1 MKSKIVKQFGAMLL
15 AGTMIV
21 TSGNVTTYAAEQTDE
36 SQEVDVNTES
46 ETEQDELYA
55 ESKSDEDIDFVID
68 DDSQNELYNAYR
80 KDRTKLAEGDG
91 YLICKEK
98 VNGKERTVAH
108 LFVDKSETD
117 KNPDEVLESILNCE
131 CIDEN
136 SIVALT
142 TSYKH
147 ITIPK
152 SIVEELK
159 KRNIGLGIVTC
170 YYSSFKFFEM
180 YFDKIEKVEE
190 DYSFKM
196 QYDADKELLDNLSDM
211 GIDGYMFTISNDTDD
226 RKPYDTLYGD
236 GVLNQVDDIERDI
249 SEKNINDD
257 NLRLYYYDS
266 NRNKYI
272 HINSKINYHAAKVS
286 SSVKINGV
294 WETKMIASIKAGLTS
309 IKYYGTY
316 LVCNN
321 TLPDSMVFNFTGL
334 EKDGDSLLYY
344 TNGLRDTSYTGLC
357 DYDGT
362 TYYVKDGTVDYN
374 ASMLYDYNGS
384 TWNIKN
390 GKVDTTESMTMN
402 NGSLVYTN
410 GGKTNNETTLCKYN
424 GEWYYIHNG
433 KVDYSATTLYK
444 YNGSW
449 WYIENGKVN
458 FNKNGLCKYNGSW
471 WYISG
476 GKVNFNATGLCK
488 YNGSWWY
495 VSGGRVNFNATGL
508 CKYNGSWWYVSGG
521 KVNFNAT
528 GLCKYNGSWWYVSSG
543 RVNFN
548 ATGLCK
554 YNGTWWYVSG
564 GKVNFNA
571 TGLCKYNGYWFY
583 VENGA
588 VRFKNTLCKYNGT
601 WWYINNGVVN
611 FSKTTLCKYGKNWF
625 AVSKGKVA
633 WNYTGYL
640 NYNGKQYKIVKG
652 VVKF

>member
-36 SQEVDVNTES
+36 SQEVDENTES
-46 ETEQDELYA
+46 ELEKDKSAEIEQVDGMALYQA
-55 ESKSDEDIDFVID
+55 DMHFVKK
-68 DDSQNELYNAYR
+68 Y
-80 KDRTKLAEGDG
+80 AEGDG
-91 YLICKEK
+91 YFICKES
-98 VNGKERTVAH
+98 VNEMEKYVAYILIDRTTRN
-108 LFVDKSETD
+108 FDD
-117 KNPDEVLESILNCE
+117 ILNE
-131 CIDEN
+131 
-136 SIVALT
+136 
-142 TSYKH
+142 
-147 ITIPK
+147 
-152 SIVEELK
+152 IVEYDFMTPGNVIAITTK
-159 KRNIGLGIVTC
+159 KQEINVNNSYVKKIINKKMGVKVCACFYDPLD
-170 YYSSFKFFEM
+170 YYDIYAENVYDTDSQ
-180 YFDKIEKVEE
+180 
-190 DYSFKM
+190 YSFKVT
-196 QYDADKELLDNLSDM
+196 YDTDSSTIKNLNDN
-211 GIDGYMFTISNDTDD
+211 GIVSYKFTIDNIDMTNKS
-226 RKPYDTLYGD
+226 YDHFFGD
-236 GVLNQVDDIERDI
+236 GEVSLHKCIENNMFRK
-249 SEKNINDD
+249 SLPKNMMK
-257 NLRLYYYDS
+257 LYYYDDE
-266 NRNKYI
+266 RNKYI
-272 HINSKINYHAAKVS
+272 LFENGLNFLCREVENNKKIDISYLEVTSSKIN
-286 SSVKINGV
+286 
-294 WETKMIASIKAGLTS
+294 
-309 IKYYGTY
+309 YYGTY
-316 LVCNN
+316 LVCNS
-321 TLPDSMVFNFTGL
+321 TLPDSMVFNLTGL

-362 TYYVKDGTVDYN
+362 TYYVKDGSVDYS
-374 ASMLYDYNGS
+374 ADMLYDYNGS

-390 GKVDTTESMTMN
+390 GKVETTESMTMN

-495 VSGGRVNFNATGL
+495 VSGGKVNFNATGL

-521 KVNFNAT
+521 RVNFNTT
-528 GLCKYNGSWWYVSSG
+528 GLCKYNGSWWYVSGG

-554 YNGTWWYVSG
+554 YNGTWWYVSSG
-564 GKVNFNA
+564 RVNFNA

-640 NYNGKQYKIVKG
+640 NYNGKRYKIVKG

>member
-1 MKSKIVKQFGAMLL
+1 MKSKIVKRFGAMLL

-21 TSGNVTTYAAEQTDE
+21 TSGNVTTYAEEQTDE

-46 ETEQDELYA
+46 ETEQETLYA
-55 ESKSDEDIDFVID
+55 ESKSDEDVEVMQGE
-68 DDSQNELYNAYR
+68 QNQELYGV
-80 KDRTKLAEGDG
+80 DLDEVEKLEEGDG
-91 YLICKEK
+91 YLICRQT
-98 VNGKERTVAH
+98 VNGEKRIVAH
-108 LFVDKSETD
+108 LWVDKHKS
-117 KNPDEVLESILNCE
+117 KRSPDEILQSILNSKYV
-131 CIDEN
+131 DEN
-136 SIVALT
+136 SIVAVSTRYSHITVPKSVVDTLKERNMELGVV
-142 TSYKH
+142 TSYFDWG
-147 ITIPK
+147 
-152 SIVEELK
+152 EYDEL
-159 KRNIGLGIVTC
+159 
-170 YYSSFKFFEM
+170 
-180 YFDKIEKVEE
+180 YFDKIEKSDE
-190 DYSFKM
+190 DYSFKVE
-196 QYDADKELLDNLSDM
+196 YDTDKEVLDNLSGM
-211 GIDGYMFTISNDTDD
+211 GIDGYMFTISNDADD
-226 RKPYDTLYGD
+226 IKPYDTFYGD
-236 GVLNQVDDIERDI
+236 GILNQAKDIERDI

-257 NLRLYYYDS
+257 NLKLYYYDS
-266 NRNKYI
+266 DRDKYI

-321 TLPDSMVFNFTGL
+321 TLPDSMVFNLTGL

-357 DYDGT
+357 GYDGT
-362 TYYVKDGTVDYN
+362 IYYVKDGTVDYN
-374 ASMLYDYNGS
+374 ANMLYEYNGS

-402 NGSLVYTN
+402 NGYLVYTN

-471 WYISG
+471 WYVSG
-476 GKVNFNATGLCK
+476 GK
-488 YNGSWWY
+488 
-495 VSGGRVNFNATGL
+495 VNFNATGL

-528 GLCKYNGSWWYVSSG
+528 GLCKYNGSWWYVSG
-543 RVNFN
+543 GKVNFN

-554 YNGTWWYVSG
+554 YNGTWWYVSSG
-564 GKVNFNA
+564 RVNFNA

-640 NYNGKQYKIVKG
+640 NYNGKRYKIVKG

>member
-46 ETEQDELYA
+46 ETEQDDLYE
-55 ESKSDEDIDFVID
+55 ESKPDEDIDFDID
-68 DDSQNELYNAYR
+68 NGYQDELYGIPR
-80 KDRTKLAEGDG
+80 KNIKKIVEGEG
-91 YLICKEK
+91 YYICKEEL
-98 VNGKERTVAH
+98 NGKSKYVAYIVVDKIDRTVEDVLQEVLKYDYMTSDSVVAITAR
-108 LFVDKSETD
+108 FENVTISEETLKILENRKIGLKVVPYYYASIDYSSIYFENIKVED
-117 KNPDEVLESILNCE
+117 KNYGFNLEYNKDNDQI
-131 CIDEN
+131 
-136 SIVALT
+136 
-142 TSYKH
+142 KQ
-147 ITIPK
+147 
-152 SIVEELK
+152 
-159 KRNIGLGIVTC
+159 
-170 YYSSFKFFEM
+170 
-180 YFDKIEKVEE
+180 IEKYGV
-190 DYSFKM
+190 S
-196 QYDADKELLDNLSDM
+196 
-211 GIDGYMFTISNDTDD
+211 GYTFTINDVSGIKKENNNLPGEGTIDLKQRLRYSD
-226 RKPYDTLYGD
+226 LYKKVSSD
-236 GVLNQVDDIERDI
+236 ANM
-249 SEKNINDD
+249 K
-257 NLRLYYYDS
+257 LYYYDLK
-266 NRNKYI
+266 RDRYI
-272 HINSKINYHAAKVS
+272 LVDTNMYFRCVEVQNSENIDKSYVELSEANV
-286 SSVKINGV
+286 
-294 WETKMIASIKAGLTS
+294 EF
-309 IKYYGTY
+309 YGTY
-316 LVCNN
+316 LVSDN
-321 TLPDSMVFNFTGL
+321 TLPDFMVFNLTGL

-362 TYYVKDGTVDYN
+362 TYYVKDGTVDYS
-374 ASMLYDYNGS
+374 ADMLYDYNGS

-410 GGKTNNETTLCKYN
+410 GGKINNKTTLCKYN
-424 GEWYYIHNG
+424 GEWYYVNNG

-495 VSGGRVNFNATGL
+495 VSGGKVNFNATGL

-554 YNGTWWYVSG
+554 YNGTWWYVSSG
-564 GKVNFNA
+564 RVNFNA

-588 VRFKNTLCKYNGT
+588 VRFKNTLCKYNGI

-611 FSKTTLCKYGKNWF
+611 FKKTTLCKYGKNWF

-633 WNYTGYL
+633 WDYTGYL
-640 NYNGKQYKIVKG
+640 NYNGKRYKIVKG

>member
-108 LFVDKSETD
+108 LFVDKCETD
-117 KNPDEVLESILNCE
+117 KKPDEVLESILNCE
-131 CIDEN
+131 CVDEN

-142 TSYKH
+142 TRYRH
-147 ITIPK
+147 ITVPK
-152 SIVEELK
+152 SVVDTLKEKNMEL
-159 KRNIGLGIVTC
+159 GVVTA
-170 YYSSFKFFEM
+170 YYDSLEYDEVYFKQ
-180 YFDKIEKVEE
+180 IEDVDT
-190 DYSFKM
+190 DYSLKVK
-196 QYDADKELLDNLSDM
+196 YDKDKNLLNKLFDM
-211 GIDGYMFTISNDTDD
+211 GIGCYMFTISNDDNSKKSFD
-226 RKPYDTLYGD
+226 RLWGQ
-236 GVLNQVDDIERDI
+236 GVYNQSHYIERDLC
-249 SEKNINDD
+249 SKDMNND
-257 NLRLYYYDS
+257 NLRLYYYDDT
-266 NRNKYI
+266 RDKYI
-272 HINSKINYHAAKVS
+272 LLKSKIDYLDGELISYKEENGIEYKIVEAAV
-286 SSVKINGV
+286 IATFTGV
-294 WETKMIASIKAGLTS
+294 D
-309 IKYYGTY
+309 YYGTY

-362 TYYVKDGTVDYN
+362 TYYVKDGTVDYS
-374 ASMLYDYNGS
+374 ADMLYDYNGS

-471 WYISG
+471 WYVGG

-495 VSGGRVNFNATGL
+495 VSGGKVNFNATGLCKYNGTWWYVSGGKVNFNATGL

-528 GLCKYNGSWWYVSSG
+528 GLCKYNGS
-543 RVNFN
+543 
-548 ATGLCK
+548 
-554 YNGTWWYVSG
+554 WWYVSG

>member
-1 MKSKIVKQFGAMLL
+1 MKSKIVKQFGAILL

-21 TSGNVTTYAAEQTDE
+21 TSVNVTTYAAEQTDE

-46 ETEQDELYA
+46 GTEQDALYA
-55 ESKSDEDIDFVID
+55 ESKSDEDAEVMQGE
-68 DDSQNELYNAYR
+68 QNQELYGI
-80 KDRTKLAEGDG
+80 DLDEVEKLEEGDG
-91 YLICKEK
+91 YLICRQT
-98 VNGKERTVAH
+98 VNGEKRIVAH
-108 LFVDKSETD
+108 LWVDKHKS
-117 KNPDEVLESILNCE
+117 KRSPDEILQSILNSKYVG
-131 CIDEN
+131 EN
-136 SIVALT
+136 SIVAVSTRYSHITVPKSVVDTLKERNMELGVV
-142 TSYKH
+142 TSYFDWG
-147 ITIPK
+147 
-152 SIVEELK
+152 EYDEL
-159 KRNIGLGIVTC
+159 
-170 YYSSFKFFEM
+170 YFE
-180 YFDKIEKVEE
+180 KIEKTDE
-190 DYSFKM
+190 DYSFKVE
-196 QYDADKELLDNLSDM
+196 YDTDKEVLDNLSGM
-211 GIDGYMFTISNDTDD
+211 GIDGYMFTISNDADD
-226 RKPYDTLYGD
+226 RKPYDTFYGD
-236 GVLNQVDDIERDI
+236 GILNQAKDIERDI

-266 NRNKYI
+266 DRDKYI

-321 TLPDSMVFNFTGL
+321 TLPDSMVFNLTGL

-362 TYYVKDGTVDYN
+362 TYYVKDGSVDYN
-374 ASMLYDYNGS
+374 ANMLYEYNGS
-384 TWNIKN
+384 TWHIKN
-390 GKVDTTESMTMN
+390 GKVDTAESMTMN

-471 WYISG
+471 WY
-476 GKVNFNATGLCK
+476 
-488 YNGSWWY
+488 
-495 VSGGRVNFNATGL
+495 
-508 CKYNGSWWYVSGG
+508 VSGG
-521 KVNFNAT
+521 K
-528 GLCKYNGSWWYVSSG
+528 
-543 RVNFN
+543 VNFN

-564 GKVNFNA
+564 GKVNFNATGLCKYNGTWWYVSGGKVNFNATGLCKYNGTWWYVSGGRVNFNATGLCKYNGTWWYVSSGRVNFNA

-611 FSKTTLCKYGKNWF
+611 FNKTTLCKYGKNWF

-633 WNYTGYL
+633 WDYTGYL
-640 NYNGKQYKIVKG
+640 NYNGKRYKIVKG